1 MNGTVNTEKP
11 KGIYMPPWVANGII
25 SLLIGGFTAWGV
37 VSAKRA
43 ETETRLNSVE
53 KNIDKKVDK
62 EVFQMVVD
70 KLNSIEGKVDK
81 LREEK

>member
-1 MNGTVNTEKP
+1 MVLEKP
-11 KGIYMPPWVANGII
+11 KGMFVPNWVLPMILSVLMAAFTSWGLI
-25 SLLIGGFTAWGV
+25 SA
-37 VSAKRA
+37 SRA
-43 ETETRLNSVE
+43 ETEQRLKSVE

-70 KLNSIEGKVDK
+70 KLNSIEAKVDK